1 MDRENLSEHVQVMEL
16 KHKERGFTILEL
28 VIAIGILAFG
38 LLAVGSMQISSIR
51 GNAFAGR
58 ATEGAVWATDRME
71 KLMDLAWDDPLI
83 QDTDG
88 DGAGG
93 LEDATSA
100 TADQPPITQGEYT
113 IYWNVA
119 DNVLIADTKTVCV
132 VVLWQDH
139 GIQKSISMQRVIPR
153 II

>member
-1 MDRENLSEHVQVMEL
+1 MDPHLADQAENDVKFS
-16 KHKERGFTILEL
+16 KKEQGFTILEL
-28 VIAIGILAFG
+28 VVAIAILTFG
-38 LLAVGSMQISSIR
+38 LLAVASMQVSSIR

-58 ATEGAVWATDRME
+58 ATEGATWATDRME

-88 DGAGG
+88 DGSGG
-93 LEDATSA
+93 LGHATSA
-100 TADQPPITQGEYT
+100 TADQPPDTQGQYT

-119 DNVLIADTKTVCV
+119 DDVIINDTKTVCV
-132 VVLWQDH
+132 IVLWEDH